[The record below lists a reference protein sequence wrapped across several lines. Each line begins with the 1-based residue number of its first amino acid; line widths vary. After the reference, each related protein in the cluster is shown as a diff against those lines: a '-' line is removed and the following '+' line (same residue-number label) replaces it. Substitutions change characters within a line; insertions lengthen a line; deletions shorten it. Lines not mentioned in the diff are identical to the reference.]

1 MDPSNWSSFIFQSH
15 TQNPLQVGTEIQ
27 SRFFAAQGCSQ
38 SPFQVS
44 SVWAPNGER
53 WTPLKNDIYLRQLH
67 LSAGDQNFL
76 YELPQPQRHTRDGRW
91 TESFVPPA
99 SVSCISLT
107 ATTTAPPQQTAT
119 PAESLQVDL
128 LPVLAAAQETA
139 AAAAVVAAA
148 TGSAPSASTVDTAA
162 LKQQQPSASE
172 GGGGQVAPSSQTTQA
187 PTSQAASATQQQ
199 GDAQKK
205 PKSKGPY
212 ICSLCAKEFKNGYN
226 LRRHEAIH
234 TGAKASRAGPTTMKM
249 PTMVPLSLLS
259 VSAIG
264 GTTAAT
270 PAPAEGAGN
279 TAGSG
284 AGLVTTTASGKRI
297 RKNHACEMCGKAFR
311 DVYHL
316 NRHKLSH
323 SDEKP
328 YQCPVCQQRFK
339 RKDRMSYH
347 VRSHD
352 GAVHKP
358 YICSHCG
365 KSFSRPDHLNS
376 HVRQVHSTERP
387 FKCETCEAAFA
398 TKDRLRAHTVRHEEK
413 VPCHVCGKMLSAA
426 YITDH
431 MKVHSQ
437 GPNHVCELCN
447 KGFTTAAYLRVH
459 AVKDH
464 GLAAPRLERFL
475 CKLCG
480 VHCKT
485 PAQLNGHLQTHAGEG
500 AAATEGQ
507 PLR

>member
-1 MDPSNWSSFIFQSH
+1 MLHTHVTSIVQDFRTSFFIS
-15 TQNPLQVGTEIQ
+15 IQ
-27 SRFFAAQGCSQ
+27 LCNLFSIQ
-38 SPFQVS
+38 
-44 SVWAPNGER
+44 
-53 WTPLKNDIYLRQLH
+53 
-67 LSAGDQNFL
+67 
-76 YELPQPQRHTRDGRW
+76 
-91 TESFVPPA
+91 
-99 SVSCISLT
+99 T

-119 PAESLQVDL
+119 SAESLQVDL

-148 TGSAPSASTVDTAA
+148 TGSAPAASTVDTAA
-162 LKQQQPSASE
+162 LKQQQPSVSE
-172 GGGGQVAPSSQTTQA
+172 GGGSGQVGPPTQTTQA
-187 PTSQAASATQQQ
+187 QTPQAAPATPQQ
-199 GDAQKK
+199 GEAQKK

-270 PAPAEGAGN
+270 PASADGAGN

-365 KSFSRPDHLNS
+365 KSFSRYEGVKGAGWMQLLWGCCRSSRTLNLGWCS
-376 HVRQVHSTERP
+376 HS
-387 FKCETCEAAFA
+387 
-398 TKDRLRAHTVRHEEK
+398 D
-413 VPCHVCGKMLSAA
+413 
-426 YITDH
+426 
-431 MKVHSQ
+431 
-437 GPNHVCELCN
+437 
-447 KGFTTAAYLRVH
+447 
-459 AVKDH
+459 
-464 GLAAPRLERFL
+464 
-475 CKLCG
+475 
-480 VHCKT
+480 
-485 PAQLNGHLQTHAGEG
+485 
-500 AAATEGQ
+500 
-507 PLR
+507 